1 MLFTS
6 EQQQN
11 NQTKFEASAVNDL
24 GPVKVTTGQKVL
36 FWILMIFTLGIA
48 YIFIGIVKVNR
59 LNQMQN
65 KINESASGIDIQLQK
80 RFDTLTKLVSAVE
93 GQVKFNKEVYE
104 NIAKFRSGIND
115 NNLSNKQQVI
125 DKIQTG
131 LSMAF
136 ENYPQLGADESI
148 RRLMTESTMI
158 EKEIASARRLYNSD
172 VTQFNTTIYNFPT
185 SVVAAKKGYQGL
197 NLFKAD
203 ESVKK
208 DVEIKF

>member
-1 MLFTS
+1 MLFNS
-6 EQQQN
+6 DQQQN
-11 NQTKFEASAVNDL
+11 TETKFQASAVNDL
-24 GPVKVTTGQKVL
+24 GPVKVTASQKFL
-36 FWILMIFTLGIA
+36 FIFLCIITFGIA
-48 YIFIGIVKVNR
+48 YLYFNIKKVNW
-59 LNQMQN
+59 LNEVQN

-80 RFDTLTKLVSAVE
+80 RFDTLTKLVAAVE
-93 GQVKFNKEVYE
+93 GHTKFNKEVYE
-104 NIAKFRSGIND
+104 NIAKFRSGMTQND
-115 NNLSNKQQVI
+115 LTGKQAVI

-158 EKEIASARRLYNSD
+158 EKEIASARRLYNAD
-172 VTQFNTTIYNFPT
+172 VTQFNTAIYNFPT
-185 SVVAAKKGYQGL
+185 NVVIAKKGYRGL

>member
-1 MLFTS
+1 MLFNS

-11 NQTKFEASAVNDL
+11 NETKFQASAVNDL
-24 GPVKVTTGQKVL
+24 GPVKVTTSQKVL
-36 FWILMIFTLGIA
+36 FIFLCAITLGIA
-48 YIFIGIVKVNR
+48 YFYFNIKKVNW
-59 LNQMQN
+59 LNSIQN

-80 RFDTLTKLVSAVE
+80 RFDTLTKLVAAVE
-93 GQVKFNKEVYE
+93 GQTKFNKEVYE
-104 NIAKFRSGIND
+104 NIAKFRSGIAEND
-115 NNLSNKQQVI
+115 LTQKQQVI

-158 EKEIASARRLYNSD
+158 EKEIASARRLYNAD
-172 VTQFNTTIYNFPT
+172 VTQFNTAIYNFPT
-185 SVVAAKKGYQGL
+185 NVVIAKKGYQGL
-197 NLFKAD
+197 NLFKTD